1 MQRLRLRRESFGA
14 KDKRLCLWPLLL
26 GVLVCLLLGGIH
38 TAQAYSNEVYTNGGT
53 YRWKINNVEQGS
65 TTDLATAINNCLWQS
80 AGTGREIHVL
90 VGGSL
95 SATIGIPP
103 GVKLFGHTNTFV
115 NGHGG
120 YVVWAKGVDNIE
132 FRDLTFINASNMV
145 FRITACDNVIL
156 SGINISG
163 GFIGMRV
170 ESSDS
175 NHPWDFTSYN
185 LTVTNCWFENLNSH
199 GLETYG
205 IDGVYVDGIVART
218 NGESGV
224 LFNNS
229 RNGYV
234 GTVDAYRCSYGGGYA
249 GLRFANGN
257 ANFRVKYLRAIECGR
272 GFFTATD
279 AKKIVVEEVY
289 IRGCTSHAI
298 LIQNSDEVGVNS
310 GTHDGFIISHY
321 TSVNSWILA
330 TDATGVT
337 NSLPAAPAAPTTT
350 AASNG
355 VLVSWPAVTDA
366 TSYLLQRA
374 MTNGGPYQTIA
385 FLETTN
391 FVDRNISSNTT
402 YYYVVRA
409 VNAAGPGGLSS
420 QVSIG
425 PVTPVVDV
433 NYGLQRRYAFDG
445 SAADS
450 QGGAAV
456 SIAGPATYV
465 MGLLNQA
472 LAFDGSANYATLP
485 ALSGSDYRDFTA
497 AAWVWHSSETNWQR
511 IFDFGNGTANYLM
524 MTRVGGVLR
533 FDICQNGTV
542 QSVQTTAP
550 PLDRWVHVAITFS
563 GNWATLYV
571 NGAAQKSVLFSNNPA
586 HIGLTQNYLG
596 KSQFADPLLKG
607 RLDDFRLYNRS
618 LAAPEVMAL
627 VMSAPPLPPFNLVAG
642 AFGTRVNLQWS
653 SVVNAS
659 TYNVKR
665 AFVSG
670 GPYTTIATGLTN
682 TIYSDTNVVTGT
694 NYFYVVSGG
703 STNGESVNSAEASA
717 FVSDLV
723 ARLKFDETTGTNAFD
738 TSGNSWNG
746 TLVNNPIW
754 TNGMLKRAVNLSG
767 ASQYVS
773 LPGGVVSG
781 LNDFSICAWVKVSS
795 FNTWSRILDFGSGST
810 NYMFLTPQYDS
821 AAANAMKLR
830 FAIRTPAIAEQQ
842 INSSAALT
850 SNVWMHIAV
859 TLSNA
864 TGRIF
869 INGVQAGINSSM
881 TLKPSSLGNT
891 TLNYLG
897 RSQFNDPYFA
907 GAVDDLRIYARALSA
922 TELTALANPAAEA
935 PDTLK
940 AITDDGKVTLIWD
953 AGNAAASYKV
963 KRATVT
969 GGPYTVLATGV
980 TNTTFADIGLT
991 NGQTYFYVVSSV
1003 NGLGESSNS
1012 VEVAAVPGP
1021 LRLWLE
1027 FDEIAGATV
1036 ADSSGNGFDGTVI
1049 NNATFVTGYDGNALN
1064 LTASSS
1070 QYAALPS
1077 GIVSGVSNFSIATWV
1092 NLSSSANWHRIFDFG
1107 NNTTTYMFLTPK
1119 SPSGFLRFGITTNG
1133 NGNEQQINATATV
1146 PTGGWH
1152 HVAVTVSG
1160 SLGTIYLDGVP
1171 VGTTNNLTL
1180 KPSNL
1185 GNTTQNYLG
1194 RSQFPDPYFNGLMDD
1209 FRIYGSALSAGEVA
1223 TFIAPLLA
1231 PGNPVVT
1238 AADGQAALHW
1248 NPSVRATRY
1257 EVFRSQIDGG
1267 PYTQVA
1273 SVAAANFTDFG
1284 LTNGTTYF
1292 YVVQAA
1298 NAVGTSANSAQVSV
1312 HPISPTPTNLLFSVN
1327 SGQLQIT
1334 WPADHTGWRL
1344 QVQTNGLNP
1353 GGWYS
1358 VIGST
1363 NVNSITLPLG
1373 EDAPISVF
1381 FRLVYP

>member
-1 MQRLRLRRESFGA
+1 M
-14 KDKRLCLWPLLL
+14 KRLPL
-26 GVLVCLLLGGIH
+26 VLVGLAALLLLGGNNS
-38 TAQAYSNEVYTNGGT
+38 AQAYPNEVYTNSGT

-65 TTDLATAINNCLWQS
+65 TTDLATAIINCLWQS
-80 AGTGREIHVL
+80 TGVGREIHVL
-90 VGGSL
+90 TGGSL

-103 GVKLFGHTNTFV
+103 DIKLFGHTNTFV

-120 YVVWAKGVDNIE
+120 YVVWAKGVNNLE
-132 FRDLTFINASNMV
+132 FRDLTFVNASNMV
-145 FRITACDNVIL
+145 FRITACDNVVL

-185 LTVTNCWFENLNSH
+185 LTVTNCYFENLNSH

-272 GFFTATD
+272 GFFTTTD

-310 GTHDGFIISHY
+310 GTHDGFVINHY

-337 NSLPAAPAAPTTT
+337 NSLPAAPATPTVT

-355 VLVSWPAVTDA
+355 VAVKWPAVTDA
-366 TSYLLQRA
+366 TNYLLQRA
-374 MTNGGPYQTIA
+374 LTNGGPYQTIA

-391 FVDRNISSNTT
+391 YVDRNISSNTT

-409 VNAAGPGGLSS
+409 VNAAGPGSIS
-420 QVSIG
+420 PQVSIG

-433 NYGLQRRYAFDG
+433 NSGLQRRYAFDG

-450 QGGAAV
+450 QGGSAA

-465 MGLLNQA
+465 TGLLNQA

-485 ALSGSDYRDFTA
+485 VLSSSDYRDFTA

-524 MTRVGGVLR
+524 MTRVSGVIR

-542 QSVQTTAP
+542 QSIQTTAP
-550 PLDRWVHVAITFS
+550 PLDRWVHVALTFS
-563 GNWATLYV
+563 GNWATIYL
-571 NGAAQKSVLFSNNPA
+571 NGAAQKTVLFSNNPA

-596 KSQFADPLLKG
+596 KSQFADPLFKG

-618 LAAPEVMAL
+618 LAASEVMAL
-627 VMSAPPLPPFNLVAG
+627 VMSAPPLPPFNLIAG

-653 SVVNAS
+653 GVVNAS

-694 NYFYVVSGG
+694 NYFYVVSG
-703 STNGESVNSAEASA
+703 SNPNGESVNSAEATA

-738 TSGNSWNG
+738 TSGNSWDG
-746 TLVNNPIW
+746 ALVNGPVW

-773 LPGGVVSG
+773 LPSGAVSG
-781 LNDFSICAWVKVSS
+781 LNNFTMCAWVKVAS
-795 FNTWSRILDFGSGST
+795 FNTWSRIFDFGSGTT
-810 NYMFLTPQYDS
+810 NYMFLTPQYDA
-821 AAANAMKLR
+821 AAANAMKPR

-842 INSSAALT
+842 INSTVALT
-850 SNVWMHIAV
+850 SNTWMHIAV
-859 TLSNA
+859 TLSNT
-864 TGRIF
+864 TGRIY

-907 GAVDDLRIYARALSA
+907 GALDDLRIYARALSA

-935 PDTLK
+935 PDILK

-963 KRATVT
+963 KRANVT

-980 TNTTFADIGLT
+980 TNTTFTDIGLT

-1036 ADSSGNGFDGTVI
+1036 ADSSGNGFDGNVI
-1049 NNATFVTGYDGNALN
+1049 NNATFATGHDGNALN
-1064 LTASSS
+1064 LTASSN
-1070 QYAALPS
+1070 QYATLPV

-1092 NLSSSANWHRIFDFG
+1092 NLSSSSTWHRIFDFG
-1107 NNTTTYMFLTPK
+1107 NNTTAYMFLTPK

-1185 GNTTQNYLG
+1185 GTTTLNYLG
-1194 RSQFPDPYFNGLMDD
+1194 RSQFADPYFNGLMDD
-1209 FRIYGSALSAGEVA
+1209 FRIYGSALSAGEVT
-1223 TFIAPLLA
+1223 TFIMPLLT
-1231 PGNPVVT
+1231 PGNPVAT
-1238 AADGQAALHW
+1238 AADGQASLHW
-1248 NPSVRATRY
+1248 NPSARATRY
-1257 EVFRSQIDGG
+1257 EVLRSLTDGG
-1267 PYTQVA
+1267 PYAQVA
-1273 SVAAANFTDFG
+1273 SVTSTNVTDLG
-1284 LTNGTTYF
+1284 LTNGTAYF

-1312 HPISPTPTNLLFSVN
+1312 RPTSPIPTNLLFSVN
-1327 SGQLQIT
+1327 SGQLQLS

-1363 NVNSITLPLG
+1363 NVNSITFPLG
-1373 EDAPISVF
+1373 EDAPNSVF